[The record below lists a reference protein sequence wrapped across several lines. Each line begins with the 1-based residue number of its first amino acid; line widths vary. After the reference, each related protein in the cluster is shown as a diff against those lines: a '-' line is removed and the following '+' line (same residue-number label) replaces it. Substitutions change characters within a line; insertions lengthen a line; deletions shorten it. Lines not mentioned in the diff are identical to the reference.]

1 MADSGGRIPECKA
14 HGVSLL
20 LELWCVFFVFLQLSS
35 ADLFVEAQGLCIP
48 VMTGARFNCFSDD
61 QEVCAFI
68 KNIPFGSVFTHYC
81 QATLS
86 SQLSSHV
93 GAPRTQNCRSLCVL
107 EHRAIQVPPT

>member
-1 MADSGGRIPECKA
+1 MQGSWGEFIVGIM
-14 HGVSLL
+14 
-20 LELWCVFFVFLQLSS
+20 FFVVVVFVAFLGRLICRGTRP
-35 ADLFVEAQGLCIP
+35 VYT

-68 KNIPFGSVFTHYC
+68 KNIPFGSVLTHYC

-93 GAPRTQNCRSLCVL
+93 GGTADAEL
-107 EHRAIQVPPT
+107 